1 MTDIYR
7 DQDLLKFYRKAALV
21 HVSLGTEAAQMKLD
35 IFNKETRTA
44 IRLLYEADILV
55 EA

>member
-1 MTDIYR
+1 
-7 DQDLLKFYRKAALV
+7 
-21 HVSLGTEAAQMKLD
+21 MKLD